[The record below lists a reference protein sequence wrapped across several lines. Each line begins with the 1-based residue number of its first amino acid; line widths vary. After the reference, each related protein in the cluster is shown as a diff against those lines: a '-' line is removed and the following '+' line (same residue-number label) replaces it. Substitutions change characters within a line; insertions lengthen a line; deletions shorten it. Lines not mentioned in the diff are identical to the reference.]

1 MLHGWSQATYAAE
14 LSVKGDTAEV
24 TRDVDGGLQTVAVKI
39 PAIVLVDLCLNEPRC
54 ASLPNMMKAK
64 AKPFVAKTPADYGV
78 DVAPRLPVVQTAEP
92 AGRKAGVKVGSVGEP
107 YAKLKD
113 EAGVI

>member
-1 MLHGWSQATYAAE
+1 VLHGWSQATYAAE

-54 ASLPNMMKAK
+54 ASLPNMMTAK
-64 AKPFVAKTPADYGV
+64 AKPFVAKTPPITAWTWHH
-78 DVAPRLPVVQTAEP
+78 ASLSCRPRNRRAARLA
-92 AGRKAGVKVGSVGEP
+92 
-107 YAKLKD
+107 
-113 EAGVI
+113 